1 MANKEN
7 PTIVRALSNIPLF
20 HGLNERQIKN
30 LAKRFSELNYAEG
43 DVIVAQGKIGV
54 GLFVIESGRVEV
66 LRERIDGTKV
76 LIEVLGPGSFFGE
89 LSLLDEEPRTAS
101 CVAIEPA
108 KCLAI
113 TRLDFL
119 EVLKEDIDIP
129 ILMMK
134 ELARRLRMA
143 LEVR

>member
-1 MANKEN
+1 MKESE
-7 PTIVRALSNIPLF
+7 TIVRALSSIPLF
-20 HGLNERQIKN
+20 HGLEMRQVRNI
-30 LAKRFSELNYAEG
+30 AARFSELKYNEG
-43 DVIVAQGKIGV
+43 DVIVAQGKIGI
-54 GLFVIESGRVEV
+54 GLFIIESGRVEV
-66 LRERIDGTKV
+66 LKERMDGSKV
-76 LIEVLGPGSFFGE
+76 MLEVMGTNQFFGE

-101 CVAIEPA
+101 VVALEPTV
-108 KCLAI
+108 CLAI

-119 EVLKEDIDIP
+119 DVLREDVDIP

>member
-1 MANKEN
+1 MTKESEA
-7 PTIVRALSNIPLF
+7 IVRALSTIPLF
-20 HGLNERQIKN
+20 HGLDARQIRKI
-30 LAKRFSELNYAEG
+30 AARFSELDYKEG
-43 DVIVAQGKIGV
+43 DVIVAQGKIGI
-54 GLFVIESGRVEV
+54 GLFIIESGRVEV
-66 LRERIDGTKV
+66 LKERVDGTKIM
-76 LIEVLGPGSFFGE
+76 LEMLGANQFFGE

-101 CVAIEPA
+101 VIAVEET

-119 EVLKEDIDIP
+119 DVLREDVDIP

-134 ELARRLRMA
+134 ELARRLRLA